1 MIVTI
6 VYDNANDVNRLI
18 TKYANNPIYKIERL
32 SDKIIRVEYPDVLTH
47 NEILLHDKEDF
58 VLARMTKYYYSHYL
72 SKSKELYFN
81 IDKTISLL
89 LEHGIKFKVLP
100 DSSIIL
106 FNENLIYDIAS
117 LNNSIGP
124 WESITPYQFD
134 TPKVSSKI
142 NLSNIYHSSILS
154 DIQIEIKSQ
163 IIPVHRLIL
172 ISRSEFLYSYLIN
185 DSPDARII
193 EIDEDLELFRDLLD
207 VIYGIEVP
215 IKGLRTLELV
225 HLIQIYGV
233 KDVNVIEIIKDVFI
247 NKETEA
253 DLYLELLSKI
263 YSYGMPFELVSSIAQ
278 NITKETDISI
288 LPSWIQEGL
297 NKIMDIR

>member
-6 VYDNANDVNRLI
+6 VYENANDMNRLVA
-18 TKYANNPIYKIERL
+18 KYANSPIYKIERL

-47 NEILLHDKEDF
+47 NEILFHGKEDW
-58 VLARMTKYYYSHYL
+58 VPGQIKYYYSHYL
-72 SKSKELYFN
+72 AKSKQLYFN
-81 IDKTISLL
+81 IDETISLL
-89 LEHGIKFKVLP
+89 LERGIKFKVLP

-142 NLSNIYHSSILS
+142 NLSNIYHSGILS

-172 ISRSEFLYSYLIN
+172 IGRSEFLYSYLIN
-185 DSPDARII
+185 DSPDASII
-193 EIDEDLELFRDLLD
+193 EIDEDLELFRDLLN
-207 VIYGIEVP
+207 VIYGIDVE
-215 IKGLRTLELV
+215 IRGLRTLELV

-233 KDVNVIEIIKDVFI
+233 RDVNIIDIIKVIFI

-253 DLYLELLSKI
+253 DLYIELLNKI
-263 YSYGMPFELVSSIAQ
+263 YSYGMPLELVPSIAQ
-278 NITKETDISI
+278 NITKETDILT
-288 LPSWIQEGL
+288 LPLWIQEGL
-297 NKIMDIR
+297 NKIMI